1 MPAARTAA
9 RPVGERRRPDT
20 RPADRLELLEA
31 LLVATDPAQCAQH
44 ALGWL
49 RRRTGVRRAL
59 CLAAEA
65 GDGPRLMPVASVGI
79 RADRTARLSVD
90 LELREHPLTRALL
103 APGPLLIPSNG
114 SAMPATPLGRVD
126 VQAIPLAPLRAGDLP
141 AGLLLVTPLTPA
153 LAREAR
159 WLGGVLG
166 PRLAALV
173 ATRWLEASGERLQ
186 RERGLLSS
194 IINAVTDPI
203 LLTDG
208 EGRII
213 IANTRAETL
222 MATDDDQSEGR
233 RRAVALNN
241 MLFSAALTRRAIEG
255 AEAPRHEVPLVDPV
269 DGSDLLFELLS
280 TVTSDTRDGTGI
292 VSILRNVTDLQRA
305 TAELE
310 ENYRKLRQTEG
321 DARAERDRLDLV
333 IDSVA
338 DPILVT
344 DPGGNIVMMNAPAER
359 LFTVGPEA
367 ASEEAQR
374 VVQANDAHFSS
385 FVSNLFFEGD
395 SRRRS
400 GRISLVDPASGAA
413 LPMEAISG
421 KIVSEHGEVTA
432 LVTILHDRTEEL
444 ERARLYEE
452 LKTVSAGLE
461 VKVREATA
469 ELVRQNE
476 LLRRSH
482 IALEQASALKSQ
494 FLANMSHEFR
504 TPLNAILGYTSMLLK
519 GVSGELS
526 PHQRRNLERIDS
538 NSQHLLSII
547 NDILDITRIEAGKMP
562 LSVSAF
568 PVSDLIREVLAEV
581 EPLIARSQ
589 LAVTTHVDDGL
600 PVLGSDRQKV
610 KQIVINLLTNALK
623 FTPQGWVTV
632 TASCDPAL
640 DRIAI
645 AVADSGIGISPKDQD
660 VIFEDF
666 RQADDSP
673 TRQYTGAGLGLAIC
687 RRLATMLGGD
697 LAVRSALGEGS
708 TFTLL
713 LPRAPKDEGR

>member
-1 MPAARTAA
+1 MRAAHTAA
-9 RPVGERRRPDT
+9 RRAGRRP
-20 RPADRLELLEA
+20 PAEVGAAGRLELVEA
-31 LLVATDPAQCAQH
+31 LLGASDAAHCAH
-44 ALGWL
+44 RALSWL
-49 RRRTGVRRAL
+49 SRRAGVRRAL
-59 CLAAEA
+59 CLVLQEA
-65 GDGPRLMPVASVGI
+65 DESRLVSVASLGVG
-79 RADRTARLSVD
+79 ADAAARFTV
-90 LELREHPLTRALL
+90 ELDAREHPLTRAFL
-103 APGPLLIPSNG
+103 ASGPSLIATNG
-114 SAMPATPLGRVD
+114 GATATTPLGRVE
-126 VQAIPLAPLRAGDLP
+126 VQAIALNPLRPGDLP
-141 AGLLLVTPLTPA
+141 AGLLLLAPLTPVV
-153 LAREAR
+153 AREGR
-159 WLGGVLG
+159 WLGRVLG
-166 PRLAALV
+166 PRLAAL
-173 ATRWLEASGERLQ
+173 AAARRLEDTARRLH
-186 RERGLLSS
+186 RERGLLTT

-203 LLTDG
+203 LLTDA

-213 IANTRAETL
+213 IANARAEGL
-222 MATDDDQSEGR
+222 LATDDEQSEGR

-241 MLFSAALTRRAIEG
+241 MLFSAALSRRTIEG

-280 TVTSDTRDGTGI
+280 ATTSDAREGTGI

-305 TAELE
+305 TSELE
-310 ENYRKLRQTEG
+310 EHYRKLRQAEAE
-321 DARAERDRLDLV
+321 ARAERDRLDLV

-359 LFTVGPEA
+359 LFMATPGEA
-367 ASEEAQR
+367 GDE
-374 VVQANDAHFSS
+374 VLHLVQANDAHFSS
-385 FVSNLFFEGD
+385 FISNLFFEGD
-395 SRRRS
+395 SRRR
-400 GRISLVDPASGAA
+400 GRIALVDPGTGAA

-432 LVTILHDRTEEL
+432 VVTILHDRTEEL
-444 ERARLYEE
+444 ERARLFEE

-519 GVSGELS
+519 GVSGEV
-526 PHQRRNLERIDS
+526 PPPQRRNLERIDS
-538 NSQHLLSII
+538 NAQHLLSII

-562 LSVSAF
+562 LTLADF
-568 PVSDLIREVLAEV
+568 PVSDLVAEVLAEV
-581 EPLIARSQ
+581 EPLVARSR
-589 LAVTTHVDDGL
+589 LEVTARVEPAL
-600 PVLGSDRQKV
+600 PPLRSDRQKV

-632 TASCDPAL
+632 TAAHDPAT
-640 DRIAI
+640 DRLAV
-645 AVADSGIGISPKDQD
+645 AVADSGIGISPKDQA

-687 RRLATMLGGD
+687 RRLAAMLGGE
-697 LAVRSALGEGS
+697 LAVRSTLGEGS
-708 TFTLL
+708 TFTLT
-713 LPRAPKDEGR
+713 LPRRAGEAGP

>member
-1 MPAARTAA
+1 MPAARVSTGRGGA
-9 RPVGERRRPDT
+9 RRRS
-20 RPADRLELLEA
+20 AGGAARLELLEG
-31 LLVATDPAQCAQH
+31 LLVASDPAQCAQR

-49 RRRTGVRRAL
+49 QRRAGVRRGL
-59 CLAAEA
+59 CLAAHA
-65 GDGPRLMPVASVGI
+65 GEGPRLIPLASLGVATERVESFSI
-79 RADRTARLSVD
+79 D
-90 LELREHPLTRALL
+90 LELRDHPLTRALL
-103 APGPLLIPSNG
+103 GARPTLISPNG
-114 SAMPATPLGRVD
+114 TRDVTPLGRGD
-126 VQAIPLAPLRAGDLP
+126 VQAIPLAPLHARELP
-141 AGLLLVTPLTPA
+141 AGLLLAAPLTPA

-159 WLGGVLG
+159 WLGRVLG
-166 PRLAALV
+166 PRLAALIAGARV
-173 ATRWLEASGERLQ
+173 EESEHRLQ

-213 IANTRAETL
+213 IANARAEAL
-222 MATDDDQSEGR
+222 LATDDDQSEGR

-241 MLFSAALTRRAIEG
+241 MLFSAALTRHAMEG
-255 AEAPRHEVPLVDPV
+255 SEAPRHEVPLVDPV

-280 TVTSDTRDGTGI
+280 TMTSDARDGTGI

-310 ENYRKLRQTEG
+310 ENYRKLRQTEA

-344 DPGGNIVMMNAPAER
+344 DPGGNTVMMNAPAEH
-359 LFTVGPEA
+359 LFTAPET
-367 ASEEAQR
+367 ASADAQR
-374 VVQANDAHFSS
+374 LVQANDAHFSS
-385 FVSNLFFEGD
+385 FVSNLFFEGET
-395 SRRRS
+395 RRRS
-400 GRISLVDPASGAA
+400 GRISLVDPGTGAG

-421 KIVSEHGEVTA
+421 KIVSAHGEVTA

-452 LKTVSAGLE
+452 LKKASAELE
-461 VKVREATA
+461 AKVREATG

-526 PHQRRNLERIDS
+526 AHQRRNLERIDS

-547 NDILDITRIEAGKMP
+547 NDILDISRIEAGKMP
-562 LSVSAF
+562 LTVADF
-568 PVSDLIREVLAEV
+568 PLPDLIREVVAEV
-581 EPLIARSQ
+581 EPLIARTT
-589 LAVTTHVDDGL
+589 LAVTTQVDDAL
-600 PVLGSDRQKV
+600 PPLRSDRQKV

-632 TASCDPAL
+632 TASCDAAT
-640 DRIAI
+640 DRVAI
-645 AVADSGIGISPKDQD
+645 TVSDSGIGISPKDQG
-660 VIFEDF
+660 VVFEDF

-687 RRLATMLGGD
+687 RRLATMLGGE
-697 LAVRSALGEGS
+697 LGVRSALGEGS
-708 TFTLL
+708 TFTLI
-713 LPRAPKDEGR
+713 LPRTARDGR